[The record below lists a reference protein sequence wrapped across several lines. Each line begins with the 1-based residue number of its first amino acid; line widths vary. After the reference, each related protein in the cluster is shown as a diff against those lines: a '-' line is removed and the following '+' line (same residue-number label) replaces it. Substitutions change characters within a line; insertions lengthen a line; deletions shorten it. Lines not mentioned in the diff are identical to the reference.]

1 MKQVRNR
8 DNLAEFEL
16 LLERYFGIT
25 ITDYKKE
32 SVMEIEIYL
41 LDDPDKVIHATLS
54 KEDSEKVRKT
64 NCYINE
70 RNSVA
75 DEGEEK
81 Q

>member
-16 LLERYFGIT
+16 LLEQYFGIA
-25 ITDYKKE
+25 ITDYKKDG
-32 SVMEIEIYL
+32 VMKIEIYSL
-41 LDDPDKVIHATLS
+41 NDPDKVIHTTIN
-54 KEDSEKVRKT
+54 KEDSEKIRKT

-70 RNSVA
+70 RNSIA
-75 DEGEEK
+75 DEEEE